1 MLQKILAKAFG
12 TENQRL
18 LKRLQPRVVEIN
30 AREPEIQ
37 ALSDDQLRAKTDEF
51 RTRVERGEGLDDL
64 LVESFAVVREAGWR
78 TLQMRHFDVQLIGGM
93 VLHRG
98 TIAEMKTGEG
108 KTLVA
113 TLAAYLNALGGDGV
127 HVVTVND
134 YLARRDSEWMGRIYR
149 SLGMTVGVIQHDM
162 QDQERQAAYACD
174 ITYGT
179 NNEFGFDYLRDNMKF
194 EMARFVQRGHHFA
207 IVDEVDSILID
218 EARTPLIISGPAE
231 QSTELYYEV
240 DRAIPHLKQGAVTQ
254 GNVPA
259 EKREELESTGD
270 FLKDEK
276 HKTVSLTETGM
287 AKAEKLL
294 RPVFKDGGTVT
305 AGNSAG
311 INDGAAAVVV
321 MSRERAEA
329 EGLTPRLRWVGRGV
343 SGVDP
348 SVMGIGPVPSTRK
361 VLEKTGMA
369 ISDLDLVE
377 LNEAFAAQALYVLRE
392 LEMDWERTNVNGSG
406 ISLGHPVGATG
417 AIMTVK
423 LMEELTRTDGQ
434 FGLVTMCVG
443 GGQGVST
450 IFERLN

>member
-1 MLQKILAKAFG
+1 MQDVVIVSGARTPVGRFGGAFKDLLASDLGAVAIKA
-12 TENQRL
+12 
-18 LKRLQPRVVEIN
+18 
-30 AREPEIQ
+30 A
-37 ALSDDQLRAKTDEF
+37 
-51 RTRVERGEGLDDL
+51 VER
-64 LVESFAVVREAGWR
+64 AGISPE
-78 TLQMRHFDVQLIGGM
+78 D
-93 VLHRG
+93 
-98 TIAEMKTGEG
+98 
-108 KTLVA
+108 
-113 TLAAYLNALGGDGV
+113 
-127 HVVTVND
+127 
-134 YLARRDSEWMGRIYR
+134 
-149 SLGMTVGVIQHDM
+149 
-162 QDQERQAAYACD
+162 
-174 ITYGT
+174 
-179 NNEFGFDYLRDNMKF
+179 
-194 EMARFVQRGHHFA
+194 
-207 IVDEVDSILID
+207 VDEVIMGNVLQADETGYTARRAMLKAGLPDHIPAMTVNRACSSGLEAINLAVQAIATGESEVVVAGGADSMSRVPYLMKGVRFEGPRMGDYSVTDGLTLGLTCPIYDYHMGVTAENVATRFEVSREAQD
-218 EARTPLIISGPAE
+218 EMAVDSHQRAVHAQAE
-231 QSTELYYEV
+231 GYFDAQIAAVSVPQRRGDPVT
-240 DRAIPHLKQGAVTQ
+240 VTQ
-254 GNVPA
+254 DEHPRA
-259 EKREELESTGD
+259 DTTLEG
-270 FLKDEK
+270 L
-276 HKTVSLTETGM
+276 
-287 AKAEKLL
+287 AKL
-294 RPVFKDGGTVT
+294 RPVFKEGGTVT

-369 ISDLDLVE
+369 IADLDLVE
-377 LNEAFAAQALYVLRE
+377 LNEAFAAQALYVIRE

>member
-1 MLQKILAKAFG
+1 MQDVVIVSGARTPVGRFGGAFKDLLASDLGAVAIKA
-12 TENQRL
+12 
-18 LKRLQPRVVEIN
+18 
-30 AREPEIQ
+30 A
-37 ALSDDQLRAKTDEF
+37 
-51 RTRVERGEGLDDL
+51 VER
-64 LVESFAVVREAGWR
+64 AGISPE
-78 TLQMRHFDVQLIGGM
+78 D
-93 VLHRG
+93 
-98 TIAEMKTGEG
+98 
-108 KTLVA
+108 
-113 TLAAYLNALGGDGV
+113 
-127 HVVTVND
+127 
-134 YLARRDSEWMGRIYR
+134 
-149 SLGMTVGVIQHDM
+149 
-162 QDQERQAAYACD
+162 
-174 ITYGT
+174 
-179 NNEFGFDYLRDNMKF
+179 
-194 EMARFVQRGHHFA
+194 
-207 IVDEVDSILID
+207 VDEVIM
-218 EARTPLIISGPAE
+218 
-231 QSTELYYEV
+231 
-240 DRAIPHLKQGAVTQ
+240 
-254 GNVPA
+254 GNVLQA
-259 EKREELESTGD
+259 D
-270 FLKDEK
+270 
-276 HKTVSLTETGM
+276 ETGYTARRAMLKAGLPDHIPAMTVNRACSSGLEAINLAVQAIATGESEVVVAGGADSMSRVPYLMRGVRFEGPRMGDYSVTDGLTLGLTCPIYDYHMGVTAENVATRFEVSREAQDEM
-287 AKAEKLL
+287 AVDSHQRAVHAQAEGYFDTQIAPVSVPQRRGDPVAVAQDEHPRADTTLEGLAKL

-369 ISDLDLVE
+369 ITDLDLVE
-377 LNEAFAAQALYVLRE
+377 LNEAFAAQALYVIRQ

-423 LMEELTRTDGQ
+423 LMEELARTDGQ